1 MRARLRRGW
10 RALVGF
16 VRGSLGLAML
26 PAEPAARR
34 RALTEGG
41 RRDVCC

>member
-10 RALVGF
+10 RALLGF
-16 VRGSLGLAML
+16 VRGSLGLALL

-34 RALTEGG
+34 CALSERAQ
-41 RRDVCC
+41 RDVCC